1 MQLDLKKK
9 ADPQTIDLVV
19 TFTPET
25 GGGSGIRTHDEV
37 APITVFKTVSFIHSA
52 IPPYGE
58 HPYTYPRYAN
68 QPWDS

>member
-37 APITVFKTVSFIHSA
+37 APITVFKTVAFVHSA
-52 IPPYGE
+52 IPPLSGQPE
-58 HPYTYPRYAN
+58 HYRHENAL
-68 QPWDS
+68 

>member
-25 GGGSGIRTHDEV
+25 GRWSGIRTHDEV
-37 APITVFKTVSFIHSA
+37 APITVFKTVAFVHSA
-52 IPPYGE
+52 IPPYGGQSE
-58 HPYTYPRYAN
+58 HYRHEKAL
-68 QPWDS
+68 